1 MMSAP
6 TTDRQFQDWCRVQD
20 RESARQGVIVWNPT
34 TGEYNVLWDDNGW
47 EEYSPAEAKRELE
60 EAL

>member
-1 MMSAP
+1 MS
-6 TTDRQFQDWCRVQD
+6 TSERLRMFSDWTRVQD
-20 RESARQGVIVWNPT
+20 REGSRQGVVVWNPT

-47 EEYSPAEAKRELE
+47 EEYTPAEAKRELE